1 MTALLRFVHL
11 LALGVWVGS
20 VVLFSFVTAPALFGA
35 LPRDLAGRAVSAIF
49 PRYYALGAACGALAL
64 LSGLLLG
71 ARQAV
76 WGRLLAAEMVLLL
89 LMTGIVVYAG
99 RVVLPQAGRAR
110 LALLSPEGTPAYDAA
125 KARFDALHRRSVLL
139 NGTVLVLGVVSIALV
154 ALQKPRP

>member
-20 VVLFSFVTAPALFGA
+20 VVFFSFVTAPALFGA
-35 LPRDLAGRAVSAIF
+35 LPRDLAGRTVSAIF
-49 PRYYALGAACGALAL
+49 PRYYALGGACGALAL

-71 ARQAV
+71 ARQAA
-76 WGRLLAAEMVLLL
+76 WGRLLAAEMALLL

-110 LALLSPEGTPAYDAA
+110 LALPSLEGTPAYGDA
-125 KARFDALHRRSVLL
+125 KARFNALHRRSVLL

>member
-20 VVLFSFVTAPALFGA
+20 VVFFSFVTAPTLFGA

-49 PRYYALGAACGALAL
+49 PRYYALGGVCGALAL
-64 LSGLLLG
+64 LTGLLLG
-71 ARQAV
+71 ARQAA
-76 WGRLLAAEMVLLL
+76 WGRLLAAELVLLL

-110 LALLSPEGTPAYDAA
+110 LALPSLEGSPAYDDA

-139 NGTVLVLGVVSIALV
+139 NGTVLVLGVVAIALV
-154 ALQKPRP
+154 VLQKPRP